1 MVPRKI
7 AALAAAAVLIV
18 IALAAIHGIPAAGL
32 IDRFSRD
39 ALARHDLALDVAGD
53 ARLTLWPSTGV
64 TLADVRLRDTVGSDE
79 IARIDRVQAAI
90 GLGDLWGGRLRIAE
104 LTLTRP
110 VLRTDPLFARA
121 ARAAAQ
127 RKTRGPGG
135 ANESLLPEDAPVSVG
150 TLVIDNGAVVVRD
163 GGETAEIRIDQ
174 LRAASLP
181 AASGRSNLHLDAR
194 LGTATVR
201 LTAAADAPSRLAEG
215 RAVPIEATIEAPRL
229 FRTPATLSAS
239 LTSAGPVLKLDSLN
253 GLVDQGR
260 LRGAVSV
267 SFAGA
272 KPFVDGSLESERL
285 DLTGLVDAVAG
296 PAATPAAGP
305 RGTPAAPATSPWSDT
320 PLNLFGLRLV
330 DANLT
335 LSARELAI
343 DKVKIAPATVEAT
356 LLDGSLT
363 AKLSPSGLYGGQAS
377 GEVTLDRS
385 RDEPTLGLRTSFA
398 QVAALPLLRDAAA
411 FEYVEGRARGSLDV
425 RGQGMSPRRIVASL
439 TGRGDLMLEDGA
451 IRGIDMPAMVRSV
464 LDAILSGWQDKGSGQ
479 TRFSTFKA
487 SFTVDGG
494 VARTTDVAFAG
505 PYMVMSAAGNVD
517 LRDRTL
523 DLRADPRLVSAPE
536 TPGQRPGVWG
546 IGVPVAIQGPWSAP
560 RIYADTPNVL
570 ANPDGALKALRDAIG
585 GGGQLGK
592 VIEGLKGLAPAQGGE
607 PPREPSALAD
617 DILRALKGEAPVP
630 TARDAPA
637 GRDTITPPARPA
649 VPPPAAAAA
658 PPRESTAPR
667 PAPSPAP
674 TPAPSGPV
682 TRETRPKPPPE
693 PTVRELEQGAR
704 EFLRDLLGR

>member
-32 IDRFSRD
+32 IDRFGRD

-127 RKTRGPGG
+127 RKTRGLGG
-135 ANESLLPEDAPVSVG
+135 ANESLLPEDAPVSIG
-150 TLVIDNGAVVVRD
+150 TLVIDNGTVVVRD

-181 AASGRSNLHLDAR
+181 AAGGRSNLHLDAR

-285 DLTGLVDAVAG
+285 DLTGLVEAVAG
-296 PAATPAAGP
+296 SAATPAAGP
-305 RGTPAAPATSPWSDT
+305 RGT
-320 PLNLFGLRLV
+320 
-330 DANLT
+330 
-335 LSARELAI
+335 
-343 DKVKIAPATVEAT
+343 
-356 LLDGSLT
+356 
-363 AKLSPSGLYGGQAS
+363 
-377 GEVTLDRS
+377 
-385 RDEPTLGLRTSFA
+385 
-398 QVAALPLLRDAAA
+398 
-411 FEYVEGRARGSLDV
+411 
-425 RGQGMSPRRIVASL
+425 
-439 TGRGDLMLEDGA
+439 
-451 IRGIDMPAMVRSV
+451 
-464 LDAILSGWQDKGSGQ
+464 
-479 TRFSTFKA
+479 
-487 SFTVDGG
+487 
-494 VARTTDVAFAG
+494 
-505 PYMVMSAAGNVD
+505 
-517 LRDRTL
+517 
-523 DLRADPRLVSAPE
+523 
-536 TPGQRPGVWG
+536 
-546 IGVPVAIQGPWSAP
+546 
-560 RIYADTPNVL
+560 
-570 ANPDGALKALRDAIG
+570 
-585 GGGQLGK
+585 
-592 VIEGLKGLAPAQGGE
+592 
-607 PPREPSALAD
+607 
-617 DILRALKGEAPVP
+617 
-630 TARDAPA
+630 
-637 GRDTITPPARPA
+637 
-649 VPPPAAAAA
+649 
-658 PPRESTAPR
+658 
-667 PAPSPAP
+667 
-674 TPAPSGPV
+674 
-682 TRETRPKPPPE
+682 
-693 PTVRELEQGAR
+693 
-704 EFLRDLLGR
+704 